1 MFDQTCSWLEN
12 KNHVFTL
19 IDVKLKMKELAGGEP
34 LYEVQRIKQ
43 KLEKKFKSNVLIG
56 KILGQK
62 TVICFKNMANCIVS
76 NKWYEKRK
84 ANVEDETNWIIE
96 TAAEIIG
103 SNIKQFLL
111 SKFDLPAYPSL
122 EKLIKLIEFLITCYS
137 FYIFSLF
144 PKERLKASNTA
155 L

>member
-1 MFDQTCSWLEN
+1 
-12 KNHVFTL
+12 
-19 IDVKLKMKELAGGEP
+19 MKELAGGEP

-43 KLEKKFKSNVLIG
+43 KLEKKFKSKVLIG

-111 SKFDLPAYPSL
+111 SKFDLPSFSMTGYIDFQTSHSADFELLKIDSHFTDLEDVKIDLSRLSL
-122 EKLIKLIEFLITCYS
+122 LTVSRLQLFYCFWTKL
-137 FYIFSLF
+137 
-144 PKERLKASNTA
+144 
-155 L
+155 